1 MYVDD
6 FDGEIEV
13 DSVEM
18 LMAVV
23 NRRPAFEA
31 NNFVLTNGV
40 GEFPQLNIFARRDI
54 VVVYYM
60 DDGENFVSKGTDES
74 GGTEKF
80 YENKL
85 GGEVILSTDCVV
97 GKDEMLEA
105 SRQFFLTG
113 KRPDCLS

>member
-1 MYVDD
+1 
-6 FDGEIEV
+6 
-13 DSVEM
+13 
-18 LMAVV
+18 MATI

-31 NNFVLTNGV
+31 NNLVLTNEEG
-40 GEFPQLNIFARRDI
+40 GFPQLNIFAKDDI
-54 VVVYYM
+54 AVVCYM

-85 GGEVILSTDCVV
+85 GGEVILSADCIV

-113 KRPDCLS
+113 KRPDCLSWTEL